1 MPSLAAGPVPAAQED
16 PPMRPCS
23 LLLAAA
29 TLALAL
35 PAAAQDGIQ
44 VEEPFALIS
53 PAGNSGAAFMRIVDH
68 GTAGDRLVGAASDVA
83 MRTELHTHVEGADGV
98 MRMLEV
104 EEGFAIPP
112 GGTHL
117 LERGGDHVMLM
128 GLTRPLAEG
137 DVITLTLT
145 FEKEGEVLVEVP
157 VGAPAPG
164 MEQHR
169 HGATD

>member
-1 MPSLAAGPVPAAQED
+1 
-16 PPMRPCS
+16 MRPCS

-29 TLALAL
+29 ALALAL
-35 PAAAQDGIQ
+35 PAASQDGPHDGVH
-44 VEEPFALIS
+44 VEDPYAMIS
-53 PAGNSGAAFMRIVDH
+53 PAGNSGAAFMRIADH
-68 GTAGDRLVGAASDVA
+68 GTAGDRLIAADSDVA
-83 MRTELHTHVEGADGV
+83 RRTELHTHVEGADGV